1 MAPTDKLDIKDF
13 NHIKNESIQAD
24 GQSLSDETEIK
35 LMSIEDFTRKV
46 VENYQYQYSE
56 QQLASLLGIGR
67 KALWVRRNRWGLFR
81 KKIVN

>member
-1 MAPTDKLDIKDF
+1 
-13 NHIKNESIQAD
+13 
-24 GQSLSDETEIK
+24 
-35 LMSIEDFTRKV
+35 MSIEDYTKKV

-81 KKIVN
+81 KKDSNLETCEK